1 MHKKRC
7 RKRALETRSARRRG
21 RDTGSN
27 GEQAHVPTSG
37 RRSSERYARSAAR
50 LSSSCFS
57 KSCFTLFGLTCVF
70 GYVYE

>member
-7 RKRALETRSARRRG
+7 RKRALETRVAGGGGGRG
-21 RDTGSN
+21 AGS
-27 GEQAHVPTSG
+27 GTHAQAHAPTSG

-57 KSCFTLFGLTCVF
+57 KSCFTLFGLTCVD
-70 GYVYE
+70 E